1 MNLLNK
7 KKIIVTGGC
16 GFIGGRLIKFL
27 LEKKF
32 KILNLDKLTYSA
44 NKDVNTI
51 FKCFTNY
58 SFIKSDINNF
68 IIIKNIFEKFKPDAV
83 FHLAAESH
91 VDRSI
96 KNSKSFIKTNI
107 LGTYSLLQASLNYY
121 NKFKNKKFIFIHVS
135 TDEVYGDLYNSRKSF
150 KETTPYN
157 PSSPYSASKAS
168 SDHLVKS
175 WGRTFNLPIIVTNC
189 SNNYGPYQFPE
200 KLIPYTILSA
210 LKKNKI
216 PIYGNGMQ
224 ERDWL
229 YVDDHVEALYKILL
243 KGKINNSYN
252 IGSGK
257 TFTNLKIVEKIC
269 KILNLICNDKKKFDY
284 KKLITYVKDRP
295 GHDKKYLINY
305 SKIKKELNWTPKTSL
320 NDGLRI
326 TIQWYL
332 NNKKKGFNI

>member
-1 MNLLNK
+1 MNLSNK
-7 KKIIVTGGC
+7 KKIIITGGC
-16 GFIGGRLIKFL
+16 GFIGSSLIEFL
-27 LEKKF
+27 LKKNF

-44 NKDVNTI
+44 NKDINTI
-51 FKCFTNY
+51 FKCYSNY
-58 SFIKSDINNF
+58 SFIKTDINNS
-68 IIIKNIFEKFKPDAV
+68 ILLKNIFKKFKPDAV

-96 KNSKSFIKTNI
+96 KNSENFIKTNI
-107 LGTYSLLQASLNYY
+107 LGTYSLLQISLNYY
-121 NKFKNKKFIFIHVS
+121 NKLKNKKFIFIHVS
-135 TDEVYGDLYNSRKSF
+135 TDEVYGDLNNSKRSF

-200 KLIPYTILSA
+200 KLIPHTILSA
-210 LKKNKI
+210 LNKKKI
-216 PIYGNGMQ
+216 PIYGNGKQ

-229 YVDDHVEALYKILL
+229 YVGDHVEALYKILL

-252 IGSGK
+252 IGSGT
-257 TFTNLKIVEKIC
+257 TFKNLEIVKKIC
-269 KILNLICNDKKKFDY
+269 KILTFNCNHQKNFDY
-284 KKLITYVKDRP
+284 AKLITHVKDRP

-305 SKIKKELNWTPKTSL
+305 SKMKKQLNWRPKTNL
-320 NDGLRI
+320 NDGLRY

-332 NNKKKGFNI
+332 NNKAKSFNI